1 MRRRTLLGVAGAS
14 MASLAG
20 CLGAT
25 EYTVTDVRVGRSS
38 APVGLEVSITEPNAV
53 IEHPARLEF
62 AVTNQADAP
71 IRVQNTG
78 IWPFGLL
85 ELVPSLETEEAG
97 GTILWTS
104 RYEQSQYVDAENRG
118 NYGTEDTPLVHTLK
132 PGGTVSK
139 TYELHGDD
147 IRGAGTR
154 YVRGE
159 FEPPILEY
167 STRESEAWQS
177 LLPEVAVTLEK
188 TDLL

>member
-1 MRRRTLLGVAGAS
+1 MRRRTLLAVAGTS
-14 MASLAG
+14 MTSLAG
-20 CLGAT
+20 CLGAA
-25 EYTVTDVRVGRSS
+25 EYTVTDVWVGQTS
-38 APVGLEVSITEPNAV
+38 APVGLDISITESNAV

-62 AVTNQADAP
+62 TITNQQNG
-71 IRVQNTG
+71 RVRVRNTG

-97 GTILWTS
+97 GTLLWTS
-104 RYEQSQYVDAENRG
+104 RYEESQYVDATSRS
-118 NYGTEDTPLVHTLK
+118 NYGTEDTPLVNTLE
-132 PGGTVSK
+132 PGGTASE
-139 TYELHGDD
+139 TYAIHGED

-167 STRESEAWQS
+167 STEESEVWQS
-177 LLPEVAVTLEK
+177 FLPEVTVTIEQ

>member
-1 MRRRTLLGVAGAS
+1 MKRRTLLGVAGAS

-25 EYTVTDVRVGRSS
+25 EYTVTDVRVGQSS
-38 APVGLEVSITEPNAV
+38 APVGLDVSITEPNAV
-53 IEHPARLEF
+53 IEHPASLEF
-62 AVTNQADAP
+62 TVTNQQNSP
-71 IRVQNTG
+71 VRVRNTG

-85 ELVPSLETEEAG
+85 ELVPSLDVEEAG

-104 RYEQSQYVDAENRG
+104 RYEESQYVDAESRG
-118 NYGTEDTPLVHTLK
+118 NYGTEDTPLAHTLES
-132 PGGTVSK
+132 GETASE

-167 STRESEAWQS
+167 STEESEAWQS
-177 LLPEVAVTLEK
+177 FLPEVAVSLEK